1 MIRLFRQGFK
11 TFVTRFLKEQ
21 KLYVNIIQ
29 VENLQLR
36 KVSNKKCLILLSLFF
51 VSI

>member
-1 MIRLFRQGFK
+1 MIKLSRQMFKLFI
-11 TFVTRFLKEQ
+11 TRFLKEQ
-21 KLYVNIIQ
+21 KLSVNILQ
-29 VENLQLR
+29 VENIQLR